1 MRKPR
6 TPLVPPQMPEAAV
19 LGVSTKDGIVSQSCT
34 TVGGISAPA
43 TKGSSPERGTT
54 ADGGLTPGE
63 REFVRAVARI
73 QVRALLA
80 TRESSGEGR

>member
-6 TPLVPPQMPEAAV
+6 TPVPPQTPETVVFGVAA
-19 LGVSTKDGIVSQSCT
+19 KDGIVSLSCT
-34 TVGGISAPA
+34 TVGGTSAPA
-43 TKGSSPERGTT
+43 AKGSSPQRGAT
-54 ADGGLTPGE
+54 ADGGLTSGE